1 MRSKKVKVKSKKV
14 EVRRPQ
20 RPVLS
25 SLLFTFAFLLLTFTF
40 PGSGA
45 GQEALTAD
53 EFLLLPLR
61 IHLLRARQAPELNC
75 KLRDTDARRILG
87 KINNIWRQAGIQFY
101 EESVRSEEAAAQ
113 ELFTGLGANRT
124 DAHLRL
130 VRPPASRSDQMVH
143 LYYIAEMGPNGI
155 CLQSSPELLFV
166 KDTSRLN
173 PVPGGIDEPLPR
185 VSAHEIG
192 HALNLEH
199 RQNRTNLM
207 ASGTTGTSLN
217 EAEIATSRKAA
228 EGFAWHLTPAAALAR
243 ARQLQQEKQDAAA
256 RSLYTALTGLPGGEI
271 AHSAREALGRE

>member
-1 MRSKKVKVKSKKV
+1 MSSKKVKVKSRK
-14 EVRRPQ
+14 Q
-20 RPVLS
+20 RALAWGLLTFS
-25 SLLFTFAFLLLTFTF
+25 FSLFTFAFPG
-40 PGSGA
+40 PGSS
-45 GQEALTAD
+45 QDALTAD
-53 EFLLLPLR
+53 EFRLLPLR
-61 IHLLRARQAPELNC
+61 MHLLRARQAPELNC
-75 KLRDTDARRILG
+75 KLQERDARRILG
-87 KINNIWRQAGIQFY
+87 KINGIWRQAGIQFY
-101 EESVRSEEAAAQ
+101 EESVRAEEAAAQ

-124 DAHLRL
+124 EAHLRL
-130 VRPPASRSDQMVH
+130 VRPPASRSDRMVH
-143 LYYIAEMGPNGI
+143 LYYIAEMSPNGI

-166 KDTSRLN
+166 KDTARLN

-228 EGFAWHLTPAAALAR
+228 ESFAWHLTPAAALAR
-243 ARQLQQEKQDAAA
+243 ARQLEQEQQDAPA

-271 AHSAREALGRE
+271 ARAAREALGQE

>member
-1 MRSKKVKVKSKKV
+1 MGSKKAKVKSI
-14 EVRRPQ
+14 RPG
-20 RPVLS
+20 RLNVGIAGALAFS
-25 SLLFTFAFLLLTFTF
+25 LFTFYF
-40 PGSGA
+40 PAAGV

-53 EFLLLPLR
+53 EFRLLPLR
-61 IHLLRARQAPELNC
+61 MHLLRAKQAPELNC
-75 KLRDTDARRILG
+75 KLQQADARRILG
-87 KINNIWRQAGIQFY
+87 KINGIWRQAGIQFY

-113 ELFTGLGANRT
+113 EFFTGLGTNRT
-124 DAHLRL
+124 EAHLRL

-143 LYYIAEMGPNGI
+143 LYYIAEMSPNGI

-166 KDTSRLN
+166 KDTARLN

-217 EAEIATSRKAA
+217 EAEITTSRKAA
-228 EGFAWHLTPAAALAR
+228 EGFAWHLTAAAALTK
-243 ARQLQQEKQDAAA
+243 ARQFQAAKQEEPAQ
-256 RSLYTALTGLPGGEI
+256 RLYTALTGLPGGEI
-271 AHSAREALGRE
+271 ARAAREALGQN

>member
-1 MRSKKVKVKSKKV
+1 MRSKKVKVESKKGRTA
-14 EVRRPQ
+14 RRM
-20 RPVLS
+20 
-25 SLLFTFAFLLLTFTF
+25 LLTFAFFLLTFAF
-40 PGSGA
+40 PGPGSS
-45 GQEALTAD
+45 QEALTAD
-53 EFLLLPLR
+53 EFRLLPLR

-75 KLRDTDARRILG
+75 KLQEKDARRILG
-87 KINNIWRQAGIQFY
+87 KINGIWRQAGLQFY
-101 EESVRSEEAAAQ
+101 EESIRSEEAAAQ

-124 DAHLRL
+124 EAHLRL

-155 CLQSSPELLFV
+155 CLQSSPELLFI
-166 KDTSRLN
+166 KDTARLN

-217 EAEIATSRKAA
+217 EAEIAISRKAA
-228 EGFAWHLTPAAALAR
+228 ESFAWHLTPAAALAR
-243 ARQLQQEKQDAAA
+243 ARQFQQEKQDAPA

-271 AHSAREALGRE
+271 ARTAREALERR